1 MGGASVWI
9 ILFTFLCAVLSY
21 GLWASY
27 ALLFWG
33 YYAAMLPFFVL
44 GYPLKHLIFGF
55 NLYSFVFVSQGLASL
70 YVCLFPQI
78 KECMPFGY
86 GKIENIEP
94 EDILPRVV
102 KSFEIKPKNIMSVVP
117 LLVHK
122 RKNCWEGCLDALML
136 CCLIFAMNM
145 PISLIPLL
153 SGCCYFWKKKVP
165 FSFSILIEYMF
176 TIIWTLHK
184 LLFTLTRTLPT
195 RYSVTFALYH
205 GFWIVFPARVDFN
218 SNKAKVILQD
228 ILKRMSWEVI
238 LLSVLLQCKFMPL
251 LYSDHL
257 HDSYTFFQTYFFST
271 IWFYFIS
278 CSQ

>member
-1 MGGASVWI
+1 VSG
-9 ILFTFLCAVLSY
+9 LCIAIFRVPDLRR
-21 GLWASY
+21 GCGASY

-70 YVCLFPQI
+70 YVCFFPQI

-145 PISLIPLL
+145 PASLIPLL
-153 SGCCYFWKKKVP
+153 SGCCYF
-165 FSFSILIEYMF
+165 
-176 TIIWTLHK
+176 
-184 LLFTLTRTLPT
+184 
-195 RYSVTFALYH
+195 
-205 GFWIVFPARVDFN
+205 
-218 SNKAKVILQD
+218 
-228 ILKRMSWEVI
+228 
-238 LLSVLLQCKFMPL
+238 
-251 LYSDHL
+251 
-257 HDSYTFFQTYFFST
+257 
-271 IWFYFIS
+271 
-278 CSQ
+278 